1 MRLKGPLV
9 VQCQKCNEVIEVSTD
24 LELMDAEDRPMGTEV
39 YYSSSIEDECPK
51 CGNDIKIDLEVWE
64 YPLGAV
70 EHQREFYD
78 GVEMIQRPEYD
89 PFDY

>member
-9 VQCQKCNEVIEVSTD
+9 VQCKKCNEVIEVSAD
-24 LELMDAEDRPMGTEV
+24 LELVDAEDRPMGTKV
-39 YYSSSIEDECPK
+39 YYSSVIEDECPK
-51 CGNDIKIDLEVWE
+51 CGNDIKINLEVWE

-70 EHQREFYD
+70 EHQQEFYD
-78 GVEMIQRPEYD
+78 GVEMIRHPEYD

>member
-1 MRLKGPLV
+1 
-9 VQCQKCNEVIEVSTD
+9 
-24 LELMDAEDRPMGTEV
+24 MDAEDRPMGTEV
-39 YYSSSIEDECPK
+39 YYSSLIEDECPK

-70 EHQREFYD
+70 EHQQELYD
-78 GVEMIQRPEYD
+78 GVEIIQRPEYD

>member
-1 MRLKGPLV
+1 M
-9 VQCQKCNEVIEVSTD
+9 
-24 LELMDAEDRPMGTEV
+24 
-39 YYSSSIEDECPK
+39 IEDECPK

-70 EHQREFYD
+70 EYQQELYD